1 MIIVLV
7 TEADV
12 TGLFKLPGAEAAA
25 QASTAAVAAAAR
37 ANPGPALAG
46 HSGAAPAGPNVT
58 TQ

>member
-7 TEADV
+7 TDV

>member
-25 QASTAAVAAAAR
+25 QASTAAVAAAA
-37 ANPGPALAG
+37 NPGPALAG